1 VPKHQPKLRAEVL
14 LQLLHQRLHIPAGR
28 TLIIPILHQRPGRV
42 GLALRVIVHRNRR
55 RKFAHEALDAAM
67 PLLLF
72 FLSFP
77 QGICCFGHNFVIST
91 GAFAHFAKA

>member
-1 VPKHQPKLRAEVL
+1 
-14 LQLLHQRLHIPAGR
+14 
-28 TLIIPILHQRPGRV
+28 
-42 GLALRVIVHRNRR
+42 VIVHRNRR